1 MHIFVVYALPQK
13 QFLEEID
20 VPEGTTAEEAVRMS
34 GLLEKCPDID
44 LAVNK
49 LGIFAKLVQGS
60 QELKAG
66 DRVEVYRA
74 LPAKARDAHEDSDK
88 KARIRAKK
96 ERQKD

>member
-20 VPEGTTAEEAVRMS
+20 APEGTTAEEAVRMS

-44 LAVNK
+44 LSVNK
-49 LGIFAKLVQGS
+49 LGIFAKLVQGD
-60 QELKAG
+60 QALKDG

-74 LPAKARDAHEDSDK
+74 LPAKPRDAHGDGDK